1 MPLPLSNFFILVIC
15 ATDIWSAISLTF
27 EEGEF
32 DIMTRKP
39 RSKDEHLLS

>member
-1 MPLPLSNFFILVIC
+1 MPLPLSNVFILVIC
-15 ATDIWSAISLTF
+15 ITDIWPVISLAF